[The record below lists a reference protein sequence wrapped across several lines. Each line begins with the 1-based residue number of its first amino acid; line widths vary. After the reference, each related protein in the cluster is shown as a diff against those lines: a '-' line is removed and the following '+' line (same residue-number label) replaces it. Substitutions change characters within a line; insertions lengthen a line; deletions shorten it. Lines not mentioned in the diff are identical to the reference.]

1 MRRRLLK
8 YEIDATNGRIT
19 QIVSG
24 RGLRP
29 VAVGW
34 QDTKLVVW
42 AEGRAAGDNHDG
54 ELPEHEHEY
63 EFMAVW
69 TGGWVPDGA
78 WNYVGSAQR
87 HHQELGFFV
96 VHVYYGGML

>member
-19 QIVSG
+19 QIASG

-54 ELPEHEHEY
+54 EPPEPEHDY

-69 TGGWVPDGA
+69 TGGWVPDGGT
-78 WNYVGSAQR
+78 YVGSAQR

>member
-42 AEGRAAGDNHDG
+42 AEV
-54 ELPEHEHEY
+54 EKLPE
-63 EFMAVW
+63 
-69 TGGWVPDGA
+69 
-78 WNYVGSAQR
+78 
-87 HHQELGFFV
+87 QEG
-96 VHVYYGGML
+96 